1 MLAGLGLVGAYVTPI
16 LIASPTP
23 NYWAL
28 YIYLAVVSAAAFGL
42 ARMRLWR
49 WLALT
54 AIVFGALWMLP
65 GLSDAAGRV
74 DHAACVPRGR
84 RLRAGG
90 GADRVGLPV
99 RAGCAEPGRID
110 GVSSFALAAWLL
122 AAGVLVLASRHDAP
136 RSSVCRC

>member
-16 LIASPTP
+16 LVAAPTP

-28 YIYLAVVSAAAFGL
+28 YIYLAVVTAAAFAL

-65 GLSDAAGRV
+65 GLNDARVDWITPHAFHAVVGFALVAALIVSGFLFGPDAAARTHRRRV
-74 DHAACVPRGR
+74 LVRAR
-84 RLRAGG
+84 RLSVRRRRAG
-90 GADRVGLPV
+90 
-99 RAGCAEPGRID
+99 AGEP
-110 GVSSFALAAWLL
+110 A
-122 AAGVLVLASRHDAP
+122 
-136 RSSVCRC
+136 